1 MTEIARVRWR
11 STAPTEVDEELSV
24 DADGTA
30 RLAVRTA
37 RDGSPVIGTFTTT
50 VAPDDL
56 ALLDGQRREVDL
68 RLPAADPVLTAADA
82 VAAAAREHPLAT
94 ATFYVAAVPGVGLAL
109 QAVGAGDGAAEF
121 QLDPGSAIVHVERD
135 GQEIAWHELG
145 RLETGFVSPAPEG
158 LGGVGRAAEIA
169 PGAYGTIALTGPP
182 LSGPGE
188 LTGPGE
194 VAVEVRGRLRDL
206 LPERA
211 YEQFRVRTASVTLPG

>member
-30 RLAVRTA
+30 RLVVRTA

-82 VAAAAREHPLAT
+82 VATAAREHPLAT

-169 PGAYGTIALTGPP
+169 PGAYGTIALTGAP
-182 LSGPGE
+182 